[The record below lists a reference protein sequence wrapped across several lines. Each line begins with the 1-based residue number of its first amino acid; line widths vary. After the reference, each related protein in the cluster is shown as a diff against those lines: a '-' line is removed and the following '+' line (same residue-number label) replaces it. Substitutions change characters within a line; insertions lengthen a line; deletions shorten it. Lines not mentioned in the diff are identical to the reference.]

1 MIQINL
7 LPGGTPKRASGA
19 RGARPVALPKVGGDP
34 RVAGLGLAAF
44 AMIILAG
51 LGFWQTGTAR
61 TELEAEIER
70 EVADSV
76 RLARTISLMETL
88 DARRDTIENK
98 ISVIRSVD
106 GRRYVW
112 PHLLDE
118 VSRAV
123 PPYTWLTKLAASDDA
138 GPPAAPVAPA
148 AAQPPADTTKPAPAT
163 PAAPAAPEGPAFA
176 LEGAAGSTQALTRF
190 MKNLE
195 LSPMIRDVALVTSEQ
210 ATTEGRTYLK
220 FTLEARY
227 EQPDSSL
234 LQIVPLIPTG
244 R

>member
-7 LPGGTPKRASGA
+7 LPGGTPKRASAA
-19 RGARPVALPKVGGDP
+19 RGARTPSLPRVGGDP
-34 RVAGLGLAAF
+34 RVAAVGFAALLLVIF
-44 AMIILAG
+44 A
-51 LGFWQTGTAR
+51 GFGWWKTGAAR
-61 TELEAEIER
+61 TELQASVDR
-70 EVADSV
+70 EMADSV

-98 ISVIRSVD
+98 IAVIRSVD

-112 PHLLDE
+112 PHLMDE

-123 PPYTWLTKLAASDDA
+123 PPFTWLTKLATSDDA
-138 GPPAAPVAPA
+138 AAAPA
-148 AAQPPADTTKPAPAT
+148 AAPAPADTAKKDSAARVAPAE
-163 PAAPAAPEGPAFA
+163 PEGPAFS

-195 LSPMIRDVALVTSEQ
+195 LSPMIRNVALVTSEQ
-210 ATTEGRTYLK
+210 TSSEGRTYLK

-234 LQIVPLIPTG
+234 LEIVPVLPSG

>member
-7 LPGGTPKRASGA
+7 LPGGAPKRAGAA
-19 RGARPVALPKVGGDP
+19 RGARTPSLPKLGADP
-34 RVAGLGLAAF
+34 RVAVLGIAALLLAL
-44 AMIILAG
+44 LAG
-51 LGFWQTGTAR
+51 LGWWRTGTAR
-61 TELEAEIER
+61 TELEAQVASEQ
-70 EVADSV
+70 ADSV

-88 DARRDTIENK
+88 DARRDTIESK
-98 ISVIRSVD
+98 ISVISSVD

-123 PPYTWLTKLAASDDA
+123 PPYTWLTKLAA
-138 GPPAAPVAPA
+138 
-148 AAQPPADTTKPAPAT
+148 ADEPAPAVVVE
-163 PAAPAAPEGPAFA
+163 PEGPAFS
-176 LEGAAGSTQALTRF
+176 LEGAAGTTQALTRF

-227 EQPDSSL
+227 EKPDSSL
-234 LQIVPLIPTG
+234 LEIVPVLPSG

>member
-7 LPGGTPKRASGA
+7 LPGGTPKRASAA
-19 RGARPVALPKVGGDP
+19 RGARTPSLPRVGGDP
-34 RVAGLGLAAF
+34 RVAAVGLAALVL
-44 AMIILAG
+44 MILAG
-51 LGFWQTGTAR
+51 LGWWKTGAAR
-61 TELEAEIER
+61 TELQASVER
-70 EVADSV
+70 EMADSV

-88 DARRDTIENK
+88 DARRDTIESK

-112 PHLLDE
+112 PHLMDE

-123 PPYTWLTKLAASDDA
+123 PPFTWLTKLATTDDD
-138 GPPAAPVAPA
+138 GAAPAPA
-148 AAQPPADTTKPAPAT
+148 PADTAKKGS
-163 PAAPAAPEGPAFA
+163 AAPAQPQGPAFTV
-176 LEGAAGSTQALTRF
+176 EGGAGTTQALTRF

-210 ATTEGRTYLK
+210 ATTEGRAYLK

-234 LQIVPLIPTG
+234 LEIVPVLPSG

>member
-7 LPGGTPKRASGA
+7 LPGGAPKRATAA
-19 RGARPVALPKVGGDP
+19 RGARRPALPTSSMDP
-34 RVAGLGLAAF
+34 RVAAVGLAAF
-44 AMIILAG
+44 LVLVLAG
-51 LGFWQTGTAR
+51 FGWWKTGSAR
-61 TELEAEIER
+61 TALETEVEAETQ
-70 EVADSV
+70 DSV

-98 ISVIRSVD
+98 IAVIRSVD

-112 PHLLDE
+112 PHLMDE

-123 PPYTWLTKLAASDDA
+123 PPYTWLTKLAASDD
-138 GPPAAPVAPA
+138 
-148 AAQPPADTTKPAPAT
+148 DT
-163 PAAPAAPEGPAFA
+163 PAAPAAAPAPAAGDTTKPAAPAAAPAPEGPAFSV
-176 LEGAAGSTQALTRF
+176 EGNAGTTQALTRF

-195 LSPMIRDVALVTSEQ
+195 MSPMIRDVALVTSEQ
-210 ATTEGRTYLK
+210 TTQEGRTYLK

-234 LQIVPLIPTG
+234 LEIVPVLPSG

>member
-1 MIQINL
+1 LIQINL
-7 LPGGTPKRASGA
+7 LPGGTPKRASAA
-19 RGARPVALPKVGGDP
+19 RGARTPSLPKVGGDP
-34 RVAGLGLAAF
+34 RVAAVGGAAL
-44 AMIILAG
+44 ILLILAG
-51 LGFWQTGTAR
+51 LGWWKTGAAR
-61 TELEAEIER
+61 AELQASVER
-70 EVADSV
+70 ETADSV

-88 DARRDTIENK
+88 DARRDTIESK

-112 PHLLDE
+112 PHLMDE

-123 PPYTWLTKLAASDDA
+123 PPFTWLTKLATSEDDGGA
-138 GPPAAPVAPA
+138 APAPAAADTAKKDSTARVAPA
-148 AAQPPADTTKPAPAT
+148 APD
-163 PAAPAAPEGPAFA
+163 GPAFSV
-176 LEGAAGSTQALTRF
+176 EGAAGSTQALTRF

-210 ATTEGRTYLK
+210 TTTEGRTYLK

-234 LQIVPLIPTG
+234 LEIVPVLPTA

>member
-1 MIQINL
+1 LIQINL
-7 LPGGTPKRASGA
+7 LPGGAPKRAGAA
-19 RGARPVALPKVGGDP
+19 RGARTPSLPKLGADP
-34 RVAGLGLAAF
+34 RVAALGIVALVLAL
-44 AMIILAG
+44 LAG
-51 LGFWQTGTAR
+51 LGWWRTGAAR
-61 TELEAEIER
+61 TELQALVETEQ
-70 EVADSV
+70 ADSV

-88 DARRDTIENK
+88 DARRDTIESK
-98 ISVIRSVD
+98 ISVIQSVD

-112 PHLLDE
+112 PHLMDE

-123 PPYTWLTKLAASDDA
+123 PPYTWLTKLAAADDPA
-138 GPPAAPVAPA
+138 PPAPPPGT
-148 AAQPPADTTKPAPAT
+148 PPADTAKADSAAA
-163 PAAPAAPEGPAFA
+163 AAPVEPEGPAFS
-176 LEGAAGSTQALTRF
+176 LEGAAGTTQALTRF

-227 EQPDSSL
+227 EKPDSSL
-234 LQIVPLIPTG
+234 LEIVPVLPSG

>member
-7 LPGGTPKRASGA
+7 LPGGTPKRASAA
-19 RGARPVALPKVGGDP
+19 RGARKPSLPAVGGDP
-34 RVAGLGLAAF
+34 RVAAVGGAAF
-44 AMIILAG
+44 LLVILAG
-51 LGFWQTGTAR
+51 LGWWKTGAAR
-61 TELEAEIER
+61 TELQASVER
-70 EVADSV
+70 EMADSV

-98 ISVIRSVD
+98 IAVIRSVD

-112 PHLLDE
+112 PHLMDE

-123 PPYTWLTKLAASDDA
+123 PPFTWLTKLATSDDA
-138 GPPAAPVAPA
+138 DAAPAPA
-148 AAQPPADTTKPAPAT
+148 PADTAKKDSAARAT
-163 PAAPAAPEGPAFA
+163 PAAPAGPAFS

-210 ATTEGRTYLK
+210 TTTEGRTYLK

-234 LQIVPLIPTG
+234 LEIVPVLPAG

>member
-7 LPGGTPKRASGA
+7 LPGGTPKRASAA
-19 RGARPVALPKVGGDP
+19 RGARTPSLPRVGGDP
-34 RVAGLGLAAF
+34 RVAGVGLAA
-44 AMIILAG
+44 L
-51 LGFWQTGTAR
+51 LLVVLSGFGWWKTGAAR
-61 TELEAEIER
+61 TELQASVER
-70 EVADSV
+70 EMADSV

-112 PHLLDE
+112 PHLMDE

-123 PPYTWLTKLAASDDA
+123 PPFTWLTKLATSDDDDA
-138 GPPAAPVAPA
+138 AAPAPA
-148 AAQPPADTTKPAPAT
+148 PADTAKADSAARVAPPEPA
-163 PAAPAAPEGPAFA
+163 GPAFS

-210 ATTEGRTYLK
+210 TTTEGRTYLK

-227 EQPDSSL
+227 EQPDPSL
-234 LQIVPLIPTG
+234 LEIVPVLPSG

>member
-1 MIQINL
+1 M
-7 LPGGTPKRASGA
+7 T
-19 RGARPVALPKVGGDP
+19 LPKMGGDP
-34 RVAGLGLAAF
+34 RVMALGGAAF
-44 AMIILAG
+44 LLVILGA
-51 LGFWQTGTAR
+51 LGFWQTGNAR
-61 TELEAEIER
+61 TTLEAEIET
-70 EVADSV
+70 EVTDSA

-88 DARRDTIENK
+88 DARRDTIESK
-98 ISVIRSVD
+98 IAVIRSVD

-123 PPYTWLTKLAASDDA
+123 PPFTWLTKLSASDE
-138 GPPAAPVAPA
+138 PA
-148 AAQPPADTTKPAPAT
+148 APAT
-163 PAAPAAPEGPAFA
+163 PAPAPPPAADTSKAAAPAAPAVPAEPEGPAFSV
-176 LEGAAGSTQALTRF
+176 EGAAGSTQALTRF

-210 ATTEGRTYLK
+210 TSTDGRTYLK

-234 LQIVPLIPTG
+234 LEIVPVLPTA

>member
-1 MIQINL
+1 M
-7 LPGGTPKRASGA
+7 
-19 RGARPVALPKVGGDP
+19 DP
-34 RVAGLGLAAF
+34 RVAAVGLAAF
-44 AMIILAG
+44 LVLVLAG
-51 LGFWQTGTAR
+51 FGWWKTGSAR
-61 TELEAEIER
+61 TALETEVEAETQ
-70 EVADSV
+70 DSV

-112 PHLLDE
+112 PHLMDE

-138 GPPAAPVAPA
+138 DAAAPA
-148 AAQPPADTTKPAPAT
+148 AAPAPAAGDT
-163 PAAPAAPEGPAFA
+163 TQPAAPAAPPAPQGPAFSV
-176 LEGAAGSTQALTRF
+176 EGNAGTTQALTRF

-195 LSPMIRDVALVTSEQ
+195 MSPMIRDVALVTSEQ
-210 ATTEGRTYLK
+210 TSKDGRTYLK

-234 LQIVPLIPTG
+234 LEIVPVLPSG

>member
-1 MIQINL
+1 MD
-7 LPGGTPKRASGA
+7 T
-19 RGARPVALPKVGGDP
+19 
-34 RVAGLGLAAF
+34 RVAAVGLAAF
-44 AMIILAG
+44 LLLVLAG
-51 LGFWQTGTAR
+51 FGWWKTGSAR
-61 TELEAEIER
+61 TALEAEVER
-70 EVADSV
+70 ETQDSV

-88 DARRDTIENK
+88 DARRDTIESK
-98 ISVIRSVD
+98 IAVIRSVD

-123 PPYTWLTKLAASDDA
+123 PPYTWLTKLAASDE
-138 GPPAAPVAPA
+138 
-148 AAQPPADTTKPAPAT
+148 
-163 PAAPAAPEGPAFA
+163 PAAPAAPAPAPAAGDSAAADAAPAAPPEPEGPAFSV
-176 LEGAAGSTQALTRF
+176 EGNAGSTQALTRF

-210 ATTEGRTYLK
+210 TSTAGRTYLK

-227 EQPDSSL
+227 EKPDSSL
-234 LQIVPLIPTG
+234 LEIVPILPSG

>member
-7 LPGGTPKRASGA
+7 LPGGTPKRASAA
-19 RGARPVALPKVGGDP
+19 RGARTPSLPLLGGDP
-34 RVAGLGLAAF
+34 RVAGVGLAALLLV
-44 AMIILAG
+44 ILAG
-51 LGFWQTGTAR
+51 FGWWKTGAAR
-61 TELEAEIER
+61 TELQASVDR
-70 EVADSV
+70 EMADSV

-112 PHLLDE
+112 PHLMDE

-123 PPYTWLTKLAASDDA
+123 PPFTWLTKLATTDDA
-138 GPPAAPVAPA
+138 EAAPAPA
-148 AAQPPADTTKPAPAT
+148 PADTAKRDSGARVAP
-163 PAAPAAPEGPAFA
+163 PEPEGPAFS

-210 ATTEGRTYLK
+210 TTTEGRTYLK

-234 LQIVPLIPTG
+234 LEIVPVLPSG

>member
-7 LPGGTPKRASGA
+7 LPGGTPKRATAA
-19 RGARPVALPKVGGDP
+19 RGARRPALPTSSMDP
-34 RVAGLGLAAF
+34 RVAAVGLAAF
-44 AMIILAG
+44 LVLVLAG
-51 LGFWQTGTAR
+51 FGWWKTGSAR
-61 TELEAEIER
+61 TALETEVEAETQ
-70 EVADSV
+70 DSV

-98 ISVIRSVD
+98 IAVIRSVD

-112 PHLLDE
+112 PHLMDE

-123 PPYTWLTKLAASDDA
+123 PPYTWLTKLAAADDDT
-138 GPPAAPVAPA
+138 PAPA
-148 AAQPPADTTKPAPAT
+148 AAPAPAAGDTTT
-163 PAAPAAPEGPAFA
+163 PAAPAAAPAPQGPAFSV
-176 LEGAAGSTQALTRF
+176 EGNAGTTQALTRF

-195 LSPMIRDVALVTSEQ
+195 MSPMIRYVALVTSEQ
-210 ATTEGRTYLK
+210 TSKDGRTYLK

-227 EQPDSSL
+227 EKPDSSL
-234 LQIVPLIPTG
+234 LEIVPLLPSG

>member
-7 LPGGTPKRASGA
+7 LPSGTPKRASSA
-19 RGARPVALPKVGGDP
+19 RGARPLSLPTIGGDP
-34 RVAGLGLAAF
+34 RMALLGGAAFLLVIFAGLG
-44 AMIILAG
+44 
-51 LGFWQTGTAR
+51 WWRTGAAR
-61 TELEAEIER
+61 TELTAQVDR
-70 EVADSV
+70 EVADSA

-88 DARRDTIENK
+88 DARRDTIESK

-123 PPYTWLTKLAASDDA
+123 PPYTWLTKVATADE
-138 GPPAAPVAPA
+138 AAPAPA
-148 AAQPPADTTKPAPAT
+148 AAPAAAPADTAKKDSAAL
-163 PAAPAAPEGPAFA
+163 AAPVEPEGPAFS

-210 ATTEGRTYLK
+210 ATTDGRTYLK

-227 EQPDSSL
+227 EKPDSSL
-234 LQIVPLIPTG
+234 LEIVPLLPSG

>member
-7 LPGGTPKRASGA
+7 LPGGAPKRAGAA
-19 RGARPVALPKVGGDP
+19 RGARTPSLPKLGADP
-34 RVAGLGLAAF
+34 RVAALGIAALVLAL
-44 AMIILAG
+44 LAG
-51 LGFWQTGTAR
+51 LGWWRTGAAR
-61 TELEAEIER
+61 TELQAQVETEQ
-70 EVADSV
+70 ADSV
-76 RLARTISLMETL
+76 RLARTLSLMETL
-88 DARRDTIENK
+88 DARRDTIESK
-98 ISVIRSVD
+98 IAVIQSVD

-123 PPYTWLTKLAASDDA
+123 PPYTWLTKLAAADDPA
-138 GPPAAPVAPA
+138 PPAPAPGT
-148 AAQPPADTTKPAPAT
+148 PPADTANADSAAA
-163 PAAPAAPEGPAFA
+163 AAPVEPEGPAFS
-176 LEGAAGSTQALTRF
+176 LEGAAGTTQALTRF

-210 ATTEGRTYLK
+210 ATTAGRTYLK

-227 EQPDSSL
+227 EKPDSSL
-234 LQIVPLIPTG
+234 LEIVPVLPSG

>member
-1 MIQINL
+1 LIQINL
-7 LPGGTPKRASGA
+7 LPGGTPKRASAA
-19 RGARPVALPKVGGDP
+19 RGARTPSLPKVGGDP
-34 RVAGLGLAAF
+34 RVAAVGGAAF
-44 AMIILAG
+44 LLVILAG
-51 LGFWQTGTAR
+51 LGWWKTGAAR
-61 TELEAEIER
+61 TELQAAVER
-70 EVADSV
+70 EMADSV

-88 DARRDTIENK
+88 DARRDTIESK

-112 PHLLDE
+112 PHLMDE

-123 PPYTWLTKLAASDDA
+123 PPFTWLTKLATSDDA
-138 GPPAAPVAPA
+138 EAAPA
-148 AAQPPADTTKPAPAT
+148 
-163 PAAPAAPEGPAFA
+163 PAAPADTAKKVSAAPAEPEGPAFSV
-176 LEGAAGSTQALTRF
+176 EGAAGSTQALTRF

-234 LQIVPLIPTG
+234 LEMVPVLPSG

>member
-7 LPGGTPKRASGA
+7 LPGGTPKRASAA
-19 RGARPVALPKVGGDP
+19 RGARTPSLPRVGGDP
-34 RVAGLGLAAF
+34 RVAAVGGAAF
-44 AMIILAG
+44 LLVILAG
-51 LGFWQTGTAR
+51 LGWWKTGAAR
-61 TELEAEIER
+61 TELQAAVER
-70 EVADSV
+70 EMADSV

-88 DARRDTIENK
+88 DARRDTIESK

-112 PHLLDE
+112 PHLMDE

-123 PPYTWLTKLAASDDA
+123 PPFTWLTKLATSDEA
-138 GPPAAPVAPA
+138 AAAPAPVAA
-148 AAQPPADTTKPAPAT
+148 APAT
-163 PAAPAAPEGPAFA
+163 PADSAKRDSAARSMPAEPEGPAFSV
-176 LEGAAGSTQALTRF
+176 EGGAGSTQALTRF

-210 ATTEGRTYLK
+210 AVTEGRAYLK

-234 LQIVPLIPTG
+234 LEMVPVLPSG

>member
-1 MIQINL
+1 M
-7 LPGGTPKRASGA
+7 
-19 RGARPVALPKVGGDP
+19 
-34 RVAGLGLAAF
+34 RVAGVGLAAF
-44 AMIILAG
+44 LMLVLAG
-51 LGFWQTGTAR
+51 FGWWKTGSAR
-61 TELEAEIER
+61 TALEAEVQSETQ
-70 EVADSV
+70 DSV

-98 ISVIRSVD
+98 IAVIRSVD

-112 PHLLDE
+112 PHLMDE

-123 PPYTWLTKLAASDDA
+123 PPYTWLTKLAAAEEPDA
-138 GPPAAPVAPA
+138 PPAAPPA
-148 AAQPPADTTKPAPAT
+148 AAGDTAARDTAAS
-163 PAAPAAPEGPAFA
+163 AAPPEPEGPAFSV
-176 LEGAAGSTQALTRF
+176 EGAAGSTQALTRF

-210 ATTEGRTYLK
+210 ASTAGRTYLK

-227 EQPDSSL
+227 EKPDSSL
-234 LQIVPLIPTG
+234 LEIVPVLPSG

>member
-7 LPGGTPKRASGA
+7 LPGGTPKRASAA
-19 RGARPVALPKVGGDP
+19 RGARTPSLPRVGGDP
-34 RVAGLGLAAF
+34 RVAGVGFAALLLV
-44 AMIILAG
+44 ILAG
-51 LGFWQTGTAR
+51 LGWWKTGAAR
-61 TELEAEIER
+61 TELQASVDR
-70 EVADSV
+70 EMADSV

-98 ISVIRSVD
+98 IAVIRSVD

-112 PHLLDE
+112 PHLMDE

-123 PPYTWLTKLAASDDA
+123 PPFTWLTKLATSDDA
-138 GPPAAPVAPA
+138 DAAPAPA
-148 AAQPPADTTKPAPAT
+148 AADTAAGDSAAR
-163 PAAPAAPEGPAFA
+163 AAPAEPAGPAFS
-176 LEGAAGSTQALTRF
+176 LEGAAGTTQALTRF

-234 LQIVPLIPTG
+234 LEIVPVLPSG

>member
-1 MIQINL
+1 M
-7 LPGGTPKRASGA
+7 
-19 RGARPVALPKVGGDP
+19 
-34 RVAGLGLAAF
+34 RVAGVGLAALL
-44 AMIILAG
+44 MLMLAG
-51 LGFWQTGTAR
+51 FGWWKTGSAR
-61 TELEAEIER
+61 TALEAEVET
-70 EVADSV
+70 ETQDSV

-88 DARRDTIENK
+88 DARRDTIESK
-98 ISVIRSVD
+98 IAVIRSVD

-138 GPPAAPVAPA
+138 DAPAPA
-148 AAQPPADTTKPAPAT
+148 AAAPADTAADDS
-163 PAAPAAPEGPAFA
+163 AAPAAPPEPEGPAFSV
-176 LEGAAGSTQALTRF
+176 EGAAGSTQALTRF

-210 ATTEGRTYLK
+210 ASQAGRTYLK

-227 EQPDSSL
+227 ERPDSSL
-234 LQIVPLIPTG
+234 LEIVPILPTG

>member
-7 LPGGTPKRASGA
+7 LPSGTPKRASSA
-19 RGARPVALPKVGGDP
+19 RGARPLSLPTIGGDP
-34 RVAGLGLAAF
+34 RMALLGGAAFLLVIFAGLG
-44 AMIILAG
+44 
-51 LGFWQTGTAR
+51 WWRTGAAR
-61 TELEAEIER
+61 TELTAQVDR
-70 EVADSV
+70 EVADSA

-88 DARRDTIENK
+88 DARRDTIESK

-123 PPYTWLTKLAASDDA
+123 PPYTWLTKLATSDEA
-138 GPPAAPVAPA
+138 EAAAPAPAPA
-148 AAQPPADTTKPAPAT
+148 APADTTKKDSAAPPPAPVE
-163 PAAPAAPEGPAFA
+163 PPGPAFS

-210 ATTEGRTYLK
+210 ATTDGRTYLK

-227 EQPDSSL
+227 EKPDSSL
-234 LQIVPLIPTG
+234 LEIVPLLPSG

>member
-7 LPGGTPKRASGA
+7 LPGGTPKRASAA
-19 RGARPVALPKVGGDP
+19 RGARKPSLPAVGGDP
-34 RVAGLGLAAF
+34 RVAAVGGAA
-44 AMIILAG
+44 ILLVILAG
-51 LGFWQTGTAR
+51 LGWWKTGAAR
-61 TELEAEIER
+61 TELQASVER
-70 EVADSV
+70 EMADSV
-76 RLARTISLMETL
+76 KLARTISLMETL

-112 PHLLDE
+112 PHLMDE

-123 PPYTWLTKLAASDDA
+123 PPFTWLTKLATSDDA
-138 GPPAAPVAPA
+138 DAAAAPA
-148 AAQPPADTTKPAPAT
+148 PADTAKKDSAARAVPAEPA
-163 PAAPAAPEGPAFA
+163 GPAFSV
-176 LEGAAGSTQALTRF
+176 EGGAGTTQALTRF

-210 ATTEGRTYLK
+210 ATTEGRAYLK

-234 LQIVPLIPTG
+234 LEIVPVIPSG

>member
-1 MIQINL
+1 M
-7 LPGGTPKRASGA
+7 
-19 RGARPVALPKVGGDP
+19 DP
-34 RVAGLGLAAF
+34 RVAAVGLAAF
-44 AMIILAG
+44 LVLVLAG
-51 LGFWQTGTAR
+51 FGWWKTGSAR
-61 TELEAEIER
+61 TALETEVEAETQ
-70 EVADSV
+70 DSV

-98 ISVIRSVD
+98 IAVIRSVD

-112 PHLLDE
+112 PHLMDE

-123 PPYTWLTKLAASDDA
+123 PPYTWLTKLAASDD
-138 GPPAAPVAPA
+138 
-148 AAQPPADTTKPAPAT
+148 DT
-163 PAAPAAPEGPAFA
+163 PAAPAAAPAPAAGDTTKPAAPAAAPAPEGPAFSV
-176 LEGAAGSTQALTRF
+176 EGNAGTTQALTRF

-195 LSPMIRDVALVTSEQ
+195 MSPMIRDVALVTSEQ
-210 ATTEGRTYLK
+210 TTQEGRTYLK

-234 LQIVPLIPTG
+234 LEIVPVLPSG

>member
-7 LPGGTPKRASGA
+7 LPGGAPKRAGAA
-19 RGARPVALPKVGGDP
+19 RGARTPSLPKLGADP
-34 RVAGLGLAAF
+34 RVAALGIVALVLAMLGGLG
-44 AMIILAG
+44 
-51 LGFWQTGTAR
+51 WWRTGAAR
-61 TELEAEIER
+61 TELQAQVETEQ
-70 EVADSV
+70 ADSV

-88 DARRDTIENK
+88 DARRDTIESK

-112 PHLLDE
+112 PHLMDE

-123 PPYTWLTKLAASDDA
+123 PPYTWLTKLAAADDPA
-138 GPPAAPVAPA
+138 PPAPPAGAPPA
-148 AAQPPADTTKPAPAT
+148 PADTAKKDT
-163 PAAPAAPEGPAFA
+163 AAAVVVEPEGPAFS
-176 LEGAAGSTQALTRF
+176 LEGAAGTTQALTRF

-227 EQPDSSL
+227 EKPDSSL
-234 LQIVPLIPTG
+234 LEIVPVLPSG